1 MTMTM
6 TPADHINAVRAQVRA
21 VSNRIAQGGALLDVH
36 REVGPAW
43 VGVAKS
49 IVELLREHPDC
60 PVRDE
65 LENMLVRAL
74 QMAQEAADIVEF
86 FQAQELMADARRATL
101 H

>member
-1 MTMTM
+1 M
-6 TPADHINAVRAQVRA
+6 NALDRIEEVRTQVRA
-21 VSNRIAQGGALLDVH
+21 IGHRIVMGDTLLETH
-36 REVGPAW
+36 REVGPMW

-49 IVELLREHPDC
+49 IVQVLREHPDC

-65 LENMLVRAL
+65 LENMLVLAL
-74 QMAQEAADIVEF
+74 QMAQEAADVVEF